1 MNREDFSKL
10 FSENPSSDDVM
21 AEINRLYDFEQTM
34 TERLPAIESERD
46 EYKQK
51 YSEAN
56 ERYIKRFL
64 TGKDDEET
72 PKPVEDKEK
81 ITIDDLFKEV

>member
-1 MNREDFSKL
+1 MNREEFTKL
-10 FSENPSSDDVM
+10 FSENPSSDEVM
-21 AEINRLYDFEQTM
+21 TEINRLYDFEHDM
-34 TERLPAIESERD
+34 TERLPVIESERD

-64 TGKDDEET
+64 TGKDDEGE
-72 PKPVEDKEK
+72 PKADENKEK
-81 ITIDDLFKEV
+81 ITIEDLFKEV

>member
-1 MNREDFSKL
+1 MNREEFTKL
-10 FSENPSSDDVM
+10 FSENPSSDEVM
-21 AEINRLYDFEQTM
+21 AEINRLYDFEHDM
-34 TERLPAIESERD
+34 TERLPVIESERD

-64 TGKDDEET
+64 TGKDDEGT
-72 PKPVEDKEK
+72 PKADENKEK
-81 ITIDDLFKEV
+81 ITIEDLFKEV

>member
-1 MNREDFSKL
+1 MNREDFTKL
-10 FSENPSSDDVM
+10 FSENPSSDEVM
-21 AEINRLYDFEQTM
+21 TEINRLYDFERDIS
-34 TERLPAIESERD
+34 ERLPALESERD

-64 TGKDDEET
+64 TGKDDEGA
-72 PKPVEDKEK
+72 PKPVEDKK

>member
-1 MNREDFSKL
+1 MNREEFSKL
-10 FSENPSSDDVM
+10 FSENPSSDEVM
-21 AEINRLYDFEQTM
+21 NEINRLYNFE
-34 TERLPAIESERD
+34 EEISKRFPAIESERD

-64 TGKDDEET
+64 TGKDDEGA
-72 PKPVEDKEK
+72 PKPEENRDK